1 MVIFMIGIFKI
12 DSADIINE
20 IQSETLELCL
30 IPSNRIKYKLSE
42 IDIIKQLINQ
52 NVEVHEYVDPK
63 EIIREYFQSL
73 PPIIQQLIT
82 FNKFPIQ
89 NKLDLI
95 RYCKAYLAQTLSNPL
110 FTSTGA
116 FLTYDF
122 FQNIPTLG
130 KAYTTTTETSKGIQF
145 NNSAILYT
153 FANDYELSLQNDF
166 SMSEQFYFDK
176 SNKNIFVITLY
187 KNRTNYIRTFFSSD
201 RQKMVIQQLNGQ
213 SVVGT
218 QTIIENSL
226 YQIDLDNNSSRKII
240 TVYIKNLQ
248 SQVSE
253 TLQLTYTTD
262 TWTFNQV
269 SIGGFFS
276 GTTGQ
281 AQITGGMTLK
291 KFGISKNTRLIPN
304 DYLNNANTLMYIDY
318 DLQKQL

>member
-20 IQSETLELCL
+20 IQTDTLELCL

-110 FTSTGA
+110 YAATGA
-116 FLTYDF
+116 VLTYDF
-122 FQNIPTLG
+122 FQNIPTFG

-153 FANDYELSLQNDF
+153 FANNYELSLQNNF
-166 SMSEQFYFDK
+166 SMSEQIYFDEL
-176 SNKNIFVITLY
+176 NKNIFAITLY
-187 KNRTNYIRTFFSSD
+187 KDRTNYIRTFFSNA
-201 RQKMVIQQLNGQ
+201 QKKIVLQQINGKTEI
-213 SVVGT
+213 GT
-218 QTIIENSL
+218 QTINENSL
-226 YQIDLDNNSSRKII
+226 YQIDLDNNASAKII

-253 TLQLTYTTD
+253 TLQITYTTD

-276 GTTGQ
+276 SRSGES
-281 AQITGGMTLK
+281 QITGGITLK
-291 KFGISKNTRLIPN
+291 KFGISKNTRLIPT